1 MIKLYIYK
9 KFKYKNTIMNA
20 TPNLNNWLV
29 NIDAIALETKKLE
42 AKKEILQNI
51 QDFALLFQR
60 IQEASN
66 MAEFDKIVSEDA
78 EAANDSSFNETPKIT
93 KASNDSNYKIPEPV
107 NITLEDDTTSD
118 LVSEPT
124 EVISDEISEAI
135 EPTKSIT
142 PKYEDNIPSLP
153 KIKLNL
159 TGWFG
164 KAANSWNDEEEEDK
178 KAA

>member
-1 MIKLYIYK
+1 
-9 KFKYKNTIMNA
+9 MNA
-20 TPNLNNWLV
+20 TPNINNWLV

-66 MAEFDKIVSEDA
+66 MDEFNRIVSEDA
-78 EAANDSSFNETPKIT
+78 EAANDSVFNEAPKTT
-93 KASNDSNYKIPEPV
+93 KAANEPSFKIPEPV
-107 NITLEDDTTSD
+107 NITLEDDTTNDIENSTTINE
-118 LVSEPT
+118 SET
-124 EVISDEISEAI
+124 EETI
-135 EPTKSIT
+135 ENEVKVAPTKYDDNFPT
-142 PKYEDNIPSLP
+142 PP

-159 TGWFG
+159 GWFS
-164 KAANSWNDEEEEDK
+164 KAANSWNDDDEEQ

>member
-1 MIKLYIYK
+1 
-9 KFKYKNTIMNA
+9 MNA

-66 MAEFDKIVSEDA
+66 MDEFNRIVSEDA
-78 EAANDSSFNETPKIT
+78 EAANDSSFTEPLNTSKGKAVNNISYESNSEIVETEK
-93 KASNDSNYKIPEPV
+93 E
-107 NITLEDDTTSD
+107 TTSKISLWLD
-118 LVSEPT
+118 KKEINEDIVDKVEEETVTNEVNNNEEP
-124 EVISDEISEAI
+124 SS
-135 EPTKSIT
+135 P
-142 PKYEDNIPSLP
+142 P

-159 TGWFG
+159 SGFM
-164 KAANSWNDEEEEDK
+164 KSANDWSDESSDDEEK

>member
-1 MIKLYIYK
+1 
-9 KFKYKNTIMNA
+9 MNA
-20 TPNLNNWLV
+20 TPNMNNWLV

-66 MAEFDKIVSEDA
+66 MDEFNRIVSEDA
-78 EAANDSSFNETPKIT
+78 EAANDSVFNEAPKT
-93 KASNDSNYKIPEPV
+93 VKVSNEPLYKVPEPV
-107 NITLEDDTTSD
+107 NITLDDDTNNSETISWDVTDITETS
-118 LVSEPT
+118 
-124 EVISDEISEAI
+124 EISETTENVKETVA
-135 EPTKSIT
+135 
-142 PKYEDNIPSLP
+142 KYEDDFPAPP

-159 TGWFG
+159 GWFG
-164 KAANSWNDEEEEDK
+164 KPANDEKAEDGQ

>member
-1 MIKLYIYK
+1 
-9 KFKYKNTIMNA
+9 MNA
-20 TPNLNNWLV
+20 TPNINNWLV

-66 MAEFDKIVSEDA
+66 MDEFNRIVSEDA
-78 EAANDSSFNETPKIT
+78 EAANDSVFNEAPKTT
-93 KASNDSNYKIPEPV
+93 KAANEPSFKIPEPV
-107 NITLEDDTTSD
+107 NITLEDDTTNDIENST
-118 LVSEPT
+118 P
-124 EVISDEISEAI
+124 ISESETEETI
-135 EPTKSIT
+135 ENEVKVAPTKYDDNFPT
-142 PKYEDNIPSLP
+142 PP

-159 TGWFG
+159 GWFS
-164 KAANSWNDEEEEDK
+164 KAANSWNDDDEEQ

>member
-1 MIKLYIYK
+1 
-9 KFKYKNTIMNA
+9 MNA
-20 TPNLNNWLV
+20 TPNMNNWLV

-66 MAEFDKIVSEDA
+66 MDEFNRIVSEDA
-78 EAANDSSFNETPKIT
+78 EAANDSVFNEVPKT
-93 KASNDSNYKIPEPV
+93 VKVSNEPLYKVPEPV
-107 NITLEDDTTSD
+107 NITLDDDTNNSEIISWDTNNSEIISWD
-118 LVSEPT
+118 TNNSEVSEIT
-124 EVISDEISEAI
+124 ETTEDVKETVA
-135 EPTKSIT
+135 
-142 PKYEDNIPSLP
+142 KYEDDFPTPP

-159 TGWFG
+159 GWFG
-164 KAANSWNDEEEEDK
+164 KPANDEKAEDEQ

>member
-1 MIKLYIYK
+1 
-9 KFKYKNTIMNA
+9 MNA
-20 TPNLNNWLV
+20 TPNINNWLV

-66 MAEFDKIVSEDA
+66 MDEFNRIVSEDA
-78 EAANDSSFNETPKIT
+78 EAANDSVFNEVPKTT
-93 KASNDSNYKIPEPV
+93 KATNETSFKIPEPV
-107 NITLEDDTTSD
+107 NITLEDDTTNDIENST
-118 LVSEPT
+118 P
-124 EVISDEISEAI
+124 ISENESESGSESEETI
-135 EPTKSIT
+135 ENEVKVEPTK
-142 PKYEDNIPSLP
+142 YDDNFP

-159 TGWFG
+159 GWFS
-164 KAANSWNDEEEEDK
+164 KAANSWNDEEEQ